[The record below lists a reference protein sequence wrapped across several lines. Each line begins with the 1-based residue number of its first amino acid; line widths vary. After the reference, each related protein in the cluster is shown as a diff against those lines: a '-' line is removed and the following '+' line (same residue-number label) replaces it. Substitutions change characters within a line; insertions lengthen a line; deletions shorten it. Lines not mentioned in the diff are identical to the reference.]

1 MWKLNKCYSCGYCFG
16 AGRADTNFRNRLLE
30 VSHEAALLA
39 QSSVG
44 AFAVGALAFA
54 AASRIEEFI
63 DERERLTQIRRKRA

>member
-1 MWKLNKCYSCGYCFG
+1 MWKLNKCYSCGYRFG

-44 AFAVGALAFA
+44 AFAFA

>member
-1 MWKLNKCYSCGYCFG
+1 
-16 AGRADTNFRNRLLE
+16 
-30 VSHEAALLA
+30 LLA

-44 AFAVGALAFA
+44 AFAVGAFAFA

>member
-1 MWKLNKCYSCGYCFG
+1 
-16 AGRADTNFRNRLLE
+16 
-30 VSHEAALLA
+30 LLA